1 MQALD
6 VENQRLRTALQRSQL
21 EVRRLRA
28 SLHARSDPC
37 ATMSNLPDD
46 IVVLML
52 QRLALRD
59 IRVSAGVSLSHLAL
73 AAKAWRN
80 VYEQR
85 GGFPFAHFCGDGDY
99 ETMRLPPFL
108 EQPLTSAAVLGSVI
122 VAAHA
127 TTMEWQLPY
136 RYGAGP
142 LISAG
147 PYEGLISVSSAAEPS
162 ANDHLMYEITSK
174 HRRCTSVALKK
185 LPTGETLLAAG
196 FCDDMA
202 DGSIQV
208 WDLAVHKAHP
218 LAPPLYEVPANGGV
232 DALFWA
238 GPERILFCAV
248 THNVALLHNLPNN
261 TTSEHV
267 DHTPYLNLAPQGS
280 TQLKPL
286 NPHQPTVTVN
296 EGLMAQAVA
305 IAGDEEGASEVYTV
319 RLWRLA
325 AEPLPQ
331 ILPLLGNNLVPVQ
344 EAMITAVT
352 LDADAPRM
360 VVADENG
367 ILKVYNVDA
376 EGATVT
382 CTTAVHTSASVWLL
396 HVSGHALLGASWYEQ
411 SPPTPAYEEGD
422 MPPPPGPV
430 EAMHASLSV
439 WDLRVAESKPVGDL
453 PIRQDA
459 TVIALG
465 YDEGRVVS
473 IQPACAVSWRP
484 KSTAWLDG
492 SLLTAVAAE

>member
-28 SLHARSDPC
+28 SLHARSDPR

-46 IVVLML
+46 IVLLML

-162 ANDHLMYEITSK
+162 ANDHLKYEITSK

-196 FCDDMA
+196 FCDDVA

-218 LAPPLYEVPANGGV
+218 LAPPLYEVPAAGGV

-360 VVADENG
+360 VEGLQLVRKTKADTFAERLSG
-367 ILKVYNVDA
+367 IL
-376 EGATVT
+376 
-382 CTTAVHTSASVWLL
+382 
-396 HVSGHALLGASWYEQ
+396 
-411 SPPTPAYEEGD
+411 
-422 MPPPPGPV
+422 
-430 EAMHASLSV
+430 
-439 WDLRVAESKPVGDL
+439 
-453 PIRQDA
+453 
-459 TVIALG
+459 
-465 YDEGRVVS
+465 
-473 IQPACAVSWRP
+473 
-484 KSTAWLDG
+484 
-492 SLLTAVAAE
+492 